1 LTKVNGFYCLKKSE
15 IVRGYNSFKNILV
28 DSKVITNSF
37 LRVNIQY
44 KKENTENK
52 EIQILKDPL
61 TNVKVGFVV
70 SKRIVR
76 KASFRNRLKRL
87 LREAYRLNKH
97 ILVSVREY
105 ETSLLFG
112 YNEAYKDEFKILD
125 LEVVKVNMRM
135 LLEKAAD
142 FLNKRK

>member
-28 DSKVITNSF
+28 DSKIITNSF

-61 TNVKVGFVV
+61 TNVEVGFVV

-76 KASFRNRLKRL
+76 KASLRNRLKRL
-87 LREAYRLNKH
+87 LREAYRVNKH
-97 ILVSVREY
+97 ILVGVKEY

-125 LEVVKVNMRM
+125 IEVVKVNMRM
-135 LLEKAAD
+135 LLEKAVD